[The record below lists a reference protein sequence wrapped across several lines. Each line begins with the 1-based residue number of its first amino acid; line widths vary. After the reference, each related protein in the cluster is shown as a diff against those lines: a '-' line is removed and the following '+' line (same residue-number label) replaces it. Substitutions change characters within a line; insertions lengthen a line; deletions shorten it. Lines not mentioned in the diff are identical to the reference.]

1 MAKYVIKRDAAGLP
15 ERLTRYKQELNDEQF
30 RVVTSPSKAALVVA
44 GAGTG
49 KTRAITYR
57 VAYLIEQG
65 VSPQRIMLATFT
77 NRAAREM
84 LRRVEALTGSQN
96 VHRVWGGTFHRIANL
111 MLRRHAVSIGY
122 DANYSILD
130 SEDARDLLN
139 LCVEDAAIDTK
150 KKRFPKAE
158 VIQSIISYATNTDT
172 DLADVIVR
180 QYPYFELLTAQIRR
194 VDFIYQQRKRERNV
208 MDYDDLLLNMKRLLI
223 ERREVADL
231 YAEQFQHILVD
242 EYQDTNRLQ
251 AELIDLLA
259 VKHRNVMVV
268 GDDAQSIFAWR
279 GAEFT
284 NIYEFPKRYP
294 EAEVYKL
301 ETNYRSTPEILA
313 LANVSIANNRKQ
325 FPKMLKA
332 ARGRKRTGPSIADP
346 GIRIPDSDANK
357 TESESNIQTDDQT
370 KSAIPDPTSEIGRPA
385 LVPCSDVE
393 QQSAFVAARILDL
406 RDNGTPLEEIAVM
419 YRSHYHSIELQLELS
434 RRGIP
439 YRVQSGV
446 RFFEQAHIKDV
457 VSYLR
462 VIVNPRD
469 ELAWKRILKMIPGV
483 GRATA
488 ARVYEAIALR
498 DSQRAGRGET
508 EKERR
513 GDVSRREDAGTK
525 REGDAAREIIGLLSA
540 STGIAASS
548 RQLAATSQD
557 AASPRLRVP
566 ASPAWR
572 EFVSLLELLV
582 SDEYRGQPAKQ
593 IALILDRGYEQY
605 LLENYE
611 NAESRAEDIRGL
623 ALYANRYDSTE
634 SFLSELALLSTERFT
649 EPQPLTGEDVISGGE
664 DDELLTLTSVHQAKG
679 LEWKCVFIIWA
690 AEGKFPSPRS
700 LREIDSEEEER
711 RLWYV
716 ALTRAKDELYIT
728 YPLMLTDYNRQTV
741 LQKPSRFV
749 TECPPALFEIWNL
762 EEESMPTEQKFFAAP
777 EPDEYI
783 N

>member
-1 MAKYVIKRDAAGLP
+1 MARYVIKRDAGSLP

-30 RVVTSPSKAALVVA
+30 RVVTSQPKAALVVA

-57 VAYLIEQG
+57 VAWLIEQG

-84 LRRVEALTGSQN
+84 LRRVESLTGSQN

-111 MLRRHAVSIGY
+111 MLRRHATSIGY

-139 LCVEDAAIDTK
+139 LCIEDAAIDTK

-158 VIQSIISYATNTDT
+158 VLQSIISYANNTDM

-180 QYPYFELLTAQIRR
+180 QYPYFELLTAQIKR
-194 VDFIYQQRKRERNV
+194 VDFVYQQRKRERNV
-208 MDYDDLLLNMKRLLI
+208 MDYDDLLLNMKRLLVG
-223 ERREVADL
+223 RQEVADL

-294 EAEVYKL
+294 EAETFRL
-301 ETNYRSTPEILA
+301 ETNYRSTPEILG

-325 FPKMLKA
+325 FPKMLRA
-332 ARGRKRTGPSIADP
+332 VKRSMDL
-346 GIRIPDSDANK
+346 K
-357 TESESNIQTDDQT
+357 
-370 KSAIPDPTSEIGRPA
+370 PA
-385 LVPCSDVE
+385 LVPCADVE
-393 QQSAFVAARILDL
+393 QQSAFVAARILEL
-406 RDNGTPLEEIAVM
+406 RDNGTPLEEVGVM

-439 YRVQSGV
+439 CRVQSGV

-469 ELAWKRILKMIPGV
+469 ELAWKRIMKMIPGI

-488 ARVYEAIALR
+488 ARIYEQIAIGAPSITSTTPAPQTTPSAEAAAGLAQ
-498 DSQRAGRGET
+498 DSEGS
-508 EKERR
+508 
-513 GDVSRREDAGTK
+513 DVS
-525 REGDAAREIIGLLSA
+525 AALAVLSNQTL
-540 STGIAASS
+540 SGRLRSS
-548 RQLAATSQD
+548 RSWLD
-557 AASPRLRVP
+557 
-566 ASPAWR
+566 
-572 EFVSLLELLV
+572 FIGLLELLV
-582 SDEYRGQPAKQ
+582 SPEYGGQPSKQ
-593 IALILDRGYEQY
+593 IALVLERGYEQY

-634 SFLSELALLSTERFT
+634 TFLSELALLSTERFA
-649 EPQPLTGEDVISGGE
+649 EAQPLTGEDVISGGDE
-664 DDELLTLTSVHQAKG
+664 DELLTLTSVHQAKG
-679 LEWKCVFIIWA
+679 LEWKSVFIIWA

-728 YPLMLTDYNRQTV
+728 YPLMMTDYNRQTV

-749 TECPPALFEIWNL
+749 TECPPAMFEIWNL
-762 EEESMPTEQKFFAAP
+762 EEEVEQPDQRYLAAP
-777 EPDEYI
+777 SGDEYL